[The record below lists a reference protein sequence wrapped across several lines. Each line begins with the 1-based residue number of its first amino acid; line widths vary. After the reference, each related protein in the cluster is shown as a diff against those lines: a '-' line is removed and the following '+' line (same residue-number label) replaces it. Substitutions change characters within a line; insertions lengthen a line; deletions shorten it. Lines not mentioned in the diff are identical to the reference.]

1 LKACKPQEVGGRA
14 RMGWGKPTLCNVA
27 MPALSG
33 KNGVSVVYNLMAA
46 VVKEPAGRHR
56 WLKRLSRCWQG

>member
-1 LKACKPQEVGGRA
+1 MRIGEVI
-14 RMGWGKPTLCNVA
+14 
-27 MPALSG
+27 
-33 KNGVSVVYNLMAA
+33 MAA

>member
-1 LKACKPQEVGGRA
+1 
-14 RMGWGKPTLCNVA
+14 MGWGKPTLCNVA